1 MARRSRWILTSGRDS
16 LWHDHIQHE
25 CSKPLCWLN
34 PAMGFRLQ
42 FLPADRSGLVGDWL
56 VELTSERVLV
66 VRVSHSTLYCDPLF
80 QPGRGADMDDSPPLS
95 LWLKPLLSALA
106 APVTAKL
113 NIALAI
119 INLVVFMITL
129 LHRYS
134 VGVVLC
140 IDEKPHCQQLPRMLT
155 FISSSIPV
163 VAARRKRVR
172 RPDVHGH
179 ED

>member
-1 MARRSRWILTSGRDS
+1 MLAEEWVLVLGEPATVGVMPERPMIKAKVKTASWVFMDISQKFGLTMMARRSRWILTSGRDS

-95 LWLKPLLSALA
+95 LWLKPLLSA
-106 APVTAKL
+106 
-113 NIALAI
+113 
-119 INLVVFMITL
+119 
-129 LHRYS
+129 
-134 VGVVLC
+134 
-140 IDEKPHCQQLPRMLT
+140 
-155 FISSSIPV
+155 
-163 VAARRKRVR
+163 
-172 RPDVHGH
+172 
-179 ED
+179 